1 MNNKP
6 LLLLGICAI
15 ALGGCSSRPRNFA
28 PVLAAAPA
36 DARSRGSPSLGV
48 RMRSASLFIIPALL
62 AAPADARAYEKHWLD
77 CREEVAATTGKGS
90 GWLASAGGGAVAGA
104 GAGLAASAAASGAT
118 YGTVGAAA
126 AAAGAMMIATV
137 PVFGLAG
144 AWGISKIKKSK
155 NERRVKAAT
164 AECMA
169 RNGYSVEKWRV
180 MSKREVRAL
189 EVAQPA
195 TDPAAQA
202 PSVAEPR

>member
-6 LLLLGICAI
+6 LVLVGICAI

-36 DARSRGSPSLGV
+36 DARS
-48 RMRSASLFIIPALL
+48 
-62 AAPADARAYEKHWLD
+62 YESHWLD
-77 CREEVAATTGKGS
+77 CREQVAAATSKGS
-90 GWLASAGGGAVAGA
+90 GRLASAGGGAVAGA
-104 GAGLAASAAASGAT
+104 GAGVAASAAASGAT
-118 YGTVGAAA
+118 YGTFGAAA
-126 AAAGAMMIATV
+126 VAGAAMIAVV

-155 NERRVKAAT
+155 KERTIKAAT

-169 RNGYSVEKWRV
+169 RNGYSVAKWRV

-189 EVAQPA
+189 EAAQPA
-195 TDPAAQA
+195 IDLPLSAGPVA
-202 PSVAEPR
+202 PQPR

>member
-36 DARSRGSPSLGV
+36 DAR
-48 RMRSASLFIIPALL
+48 
-62 AAPADARAYEKHWLD
+62 AYEKHWLD
-77 CREEVAATTGKGS
+77 CREQVAASNGKGS
-90 GWLASAGGGAVAGA
+90 GRLASAGGGAVAGA
-104 GAGLAASAAASGAT
+104 GAGLAAQAAASGVT
-118 YGTVGAAA
+118 YGTIGAAA
-126 AAAGAMMIATV
+126 TAGAVMIATV

-155 NERRVKAAT
+155 KERRIKSAT

-169 RNGYSVEKWRV
+169 SHGYSIDKWRV

-189 EVAQPA
+189 DAAPPA
-195 TDPAAQA
+195 IDPAAA
-202 PSVAEPR
+202 VPPIADPR

>member
-6 LLLLGICAI
+6 LLLMSICAI

-36 DARSRGSPSLGV
+36 DAG
-48 RMRSASLFIIPALL
+48 
-62 AAPADARAYEKHWLD
+62 AYEKHWLE
-77 CREEVAATTGKGS
+77 CRERVAAATGKGS
-90 GWLASAGGGAVAGA
+90 GRLASAGGGAVAGA

-126 AAAGAMMIATV
+126 AAGAMMIATV

-144 AWGISKIKKSK
+144 AWGISKIKKTK
-155 NERRVKAAT
+155 KERRIKTAT

-169 RNGYSVEKWRV
+169 SHGYSVEKWRV

-189 EVAQPA
+189 NTAPPAIEVEAS
-195 TDPAAQA
+195 AASA
-202 PSVAEPR
+202 AREPQ

>member
-1 MNNKP
+1 MTKKP

-15 ALGGCSSRPRNFA
+15 TLGGCSSRPRNFA
-28 PVLAAAPA
+28 PVLAGPPA
-36 DARSRGSPSLGV
+36 DAG
-48 RMRSASLFIIPALL
+48 
-62 AAPADARAYEKHWLD
+62 AYEKHWLE
-77 CREEVAATTGKGS
+77 CRERVAAAIGKGS
-90 GWLASAGGGAVAGA
+90 GRLTSAGGGAVAGA

-126 AAAGAMMIATV
+126 AAGAMMIATV

-155 NERRVKAAT
+155 KERRIKAAT

-169 RNGYSVEKWRV
+169 SHGYSVEKWRV

-189 EVAQPA
+189 DAAQPA
-195 TDPAAQA
+195 SDAGASA
-202 PSVAEPR
+202 GSVAPEPQ

>member
-36 DARSRGSPSLGV
+36 DAR
-48 RMRSASLFIIPALL
+48 
-62 AAPADARAYEKHWLD
+62 AYEKHWLD
-77 CREEVAATTGKGS
+77 CREQVAATTGKGS
-90 GWLASAGGGAVAGA
+90 GRLASAGGGAVAGA
-104 GAGLAASAAASGAT
+104 GAGVAASAAASGAT
-118 YGTVGAAA
+118 FATYGAAATAAA
-126 AAAGAMMIATV
+126 AAIMVV

-144 AWGISKIKKSK
+144 AWGVSKVKKTK
-155 NERRVKAAT
+155 KERTIKAAT

-189 EVAQPA
+189 EAAPAVSDQAPPTVSAAAQP
-195 TDPAAQA
+195 
-202 PSVAEPR
+202 E